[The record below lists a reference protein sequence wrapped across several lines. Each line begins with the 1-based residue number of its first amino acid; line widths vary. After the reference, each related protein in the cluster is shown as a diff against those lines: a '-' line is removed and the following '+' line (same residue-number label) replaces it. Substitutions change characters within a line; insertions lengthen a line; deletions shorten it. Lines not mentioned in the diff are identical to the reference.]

1 MSKQRRR
8 RLAKALMA
16 GVALAGLN
24 KMMAPGKDLSNTAR
38 ESGKLKSIR
47 EAGKIKGMDGKVYK
61 AKSDSMK
68 FGKTLSGDPSF
79 SIGVDKAANPR
90 ERAEIGKKY
99 KEVAKKASEAYKKRS
114 EAGMIGA
121 TTPKSKNQVD
131 AMSKDFGL
139 GMFDGAKKGK
149 MIRARGGGMAMKG
162 MKPTKLY

>member
-1 MSKQRRR
+1 MSK
-8 RLAKALMA
+8 KSKIKK
-16 GVALAGLN
+16 ALAGAASLYALN
-24 KMMAPGKDLSNTAR
+24 KFMAPGKDLSNTAR

-68 FGKTLSGDPSF
+68 FGKTLSGSPSF

-114 EAGMIGA
+114 ETGMIGA
-121 TTPKSKNQVD
+121 TTPKSKNQLD

-139 GMFDGAKKGK
+139 SLLGGAKKGK
-149 MIRARGGGMAMKG
+149 MIKARGGGMART
-162 MKPTKLY
+162 KPTKMY